1 MEEPPHNDDISLQ
14 ELVDNLEG
22 WSNEGILELKAKGLP
37 IVYRDDDG
45 IDILEEADGRRFHIR
60 YQPDHSYII
69 LGELAPYL

>member
-1 MEEPPHNDDISLQ
+1 MKDPLYDDDISLQ

-45 IDILEEADGRRFHIR
+45 IDILEEANGRRFHIQ